1 MSSHLKTVHSRV
13 TETIDSE
20 TGEVID
26 VQFKETKI
34 LTNSREEFIQLYVS
48 VESKL
53 SGLALAQER
62 LFTYCILHC
71 DRENIIRISSYD
83 KKVILEKWDLAAS
96 TIANSL
102 LSLIQAKL
110 LIRIGRGTYRVNP
123 KYVWKDT
130 SDSRKKMSTNV
141 LTIECPHC

>member
-1 MSSHLKTVHSRV
+1 MDPFLKTVHSKV
-13 TETIDSE
+13 TETVDTE

-26 VQFKETKI
+26 IQVKETKI
-34 LTNSREEFIQLYVS
+34 LTKSREEFIQLYVS

-83 KKVILEKWDLAAS
+83 KKVILEKWDLAPS

-123 KYVWKDT
+123 KYVWKGD
-130 SDSRKKMSTNV
+130 SNSRKTMLTHV